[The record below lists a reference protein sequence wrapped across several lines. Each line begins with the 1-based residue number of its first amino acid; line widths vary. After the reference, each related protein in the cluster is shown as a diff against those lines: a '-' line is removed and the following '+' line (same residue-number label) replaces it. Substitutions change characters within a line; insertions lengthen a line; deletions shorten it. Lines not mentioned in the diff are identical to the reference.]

1 MSMGRLSGKTALIT
15 GAARGIGRAI
25 ALRFAVEG
33 ANLVVCDLNLDSLR
47 EVAVEAESQG
57 ASVLAKETDVAKRAQ
72 VQAIVDEGM
81 ARFGMIH
88 SVVNNAGIFFNA
100 PFELTSDEQY
110 DRIMAVNVKS
120 VFLVSQIVIRHWLRQ
135 EIKGTIVNLASIGA
149 AIAFVDS
156 SAYCT
161 TKGAVAAMTRCI
173 ALEYGPSGI
182 RANSMA
188 PGIIDTPMLPSAED
202 SQNWANNTIPL
213 RRLGDPSD
221 VADVALFLA
230 SDESRYITGEMIFV
244 DGGWMLN

>member
-1 MSMGRLSGKTALIT
+1 MGRLTGKTALVT

-25 ALRFAVEG
+25 ALRFAAEG
-33 ANLVVCDLNLDSLR
+33 ANLVLCDLNLPSLR
-47 EVAVEAESQG
+47 EVAVEAESIGVG
-57 ASVLAKETDVAKRAQ
+57 ALPRQTDVAVREQ
-72 VQAIVDEGM
+72 VQQLVDAGISE
-81 ARFGMIH
+81 FGAIH

-100 PFELTSDEQY
+100 PFEQTTDEQY

-120 VFLVSQIVIRHWLRQ
+120 VFLVSQIVIRHWLRH

-149 AIAFVDS
+149 AVAFVDS

-161 TKGAVAAMTRCI
+161 TKGAVATLTRCI
-173 ALEYGPSGI
+173 ALEYGPRGI

-202 SQNWANNTIPL
+202 SRYWANNTIPL
-213 RRLGDPSD
+213 RRLGEPKD

>member
-25 ALRFAVEG
+25 ALRFATEG
-33 ANLVVCDLNLDSLR
+33 ANLVLCDLNLESLLD
-47 EVAVEAESQG
+47 VCAEAESQG
-57 ASVLAKETDVAKRAQ
+57 VSVLARRTDVAARAQ
-72 VQAIVDEGM
+72 VQALVDDGI
-81 ARFGMIH
+81 ASFGMIH
-88 SVVNNAGIFFNA
+88 TLVNNAGIFFNA
-100 PFELTSDEQY
+100 PFEQTTDEQY

-120 VFLVSQIVIRHWLRQ
+120 VFLVSQIVIRHWLQR
-135 EIKGTIVNLASIGA
+135 EIKGAIVNLASIGA
-149 AIAFVDS
+149 AVAFVDS
-156 SAYCT
+156 AAYCT
-161 TKGAVAAMTRCI
+161 TKGAVATMTRCI
-173 ALEYGPSGI
+173 ALEYGPRGI

-202 SQNWANNTIPL
+202 SENWAKNTIPL
-213 RRLGDPSD
+213 RRLGDPKD

>member
-1 MSMGRLSGKTALIT
+1 MGRLSGKVALIT

-25 ALRFAVEG
+25 ALCFAAEG
-33 ANLVVCDLNLDSLR
+33 ANLVLCDLNLDSLR
-47 EVAVEAESQG
+47 EVAAEAESNGVKALCRQ
-57 ASVLAKETDVAKRAQ
+57 TDVTVREQ
-72 VQAIVDEGM
+72 VQRFVDDSMSE
-81 ARFGMIH
+81 FGMIH
-88 SVVNNAGIFFNA
+88 TVVNNAGIFFNA
-100 PFELTSDEQY
+100 PFEQTTDEQY

-149 AIAFVDS
+149 AVAFVDS

-161 TKGAVAAMTRCI
+161 TKGAVATMTRCI
-173 ALEYGPSGI
+173 ALEYGPRGI

-188 PGIIDTPMLPSAED
+188 PGIIDTPMLPSQED
-202 SQNWANNTIPL
+202 KERWANTTIPL
-213 RRLGDPSD
+213 RRLGKPKD
-221 VADVALFLA
+221 VDDVALFLA

>member
-1 MSMGRLSGKTALIT
+1 MGRLSGKTALVT

-25 ALRFAVEG
+25 ALRFAAEG
-33 ANLVVCDLNLDSLR
+33 ANLLLCDLDLESLR
-47 EVAVEAESQG
+47 NVAAEAESNG
-57 ASVLAKETDVAKRAQ
+57 VRALARCTDVAVREQ
-72 VQAIVDEGM
+72 VQQLVDDGIAE
-81 ARFGMIH
+81 FGMIH
-88 SVVNNAGIFFNA
+88 TVVNNAGIFFNA
-100 PFELTSDEQY
+100 PFEQTTDEQY

-120 VFLVSQIVIRHWLRQ
+120 VFLVSQIVIRHWLRH

-149 AIAFVDS
+149 AVAFVDS

-161 TKGAVAAMTRCI
+161 TKGAVATLTRCI
-173 ALEYGPSGI
+173 ALEYGPRGI

-188 PGIIDTPMLPSAED
+188 PGIIDTPMLPSQED
-202 SQNWANNTIPL
+202 NERWAKTTIPL
-213 RRLGDPSD
+213 RRLGEPRD

>member
-1 MSMGRLSGKTALIT
+1 MGRLSGKTALIT

-33 ANLVVCDLNLDSLR
+33 ANLVLCDLNLESLS
-47 EVAVEAESQG
+47 EVAAAAEAEG
-57 ASVLAKETDVAKRAQ
+57 VRALHRKADVSVRAQ
-72 VQAIVDEGM
+72 VQALVDDGISE
-81 ARFGMIH
+81 FGAIH
-88 SVVNNAGIFFNA
+88 TVVNNAGIFFNA
-100 PFELTSDEQY
+100 PFEQTTDEQY
-110 DRIMAVNVKS
+110 DQIMAVNVKS

-149 AIAFVDS
+149 AVAFVDS

-161 TKGAVAAMTRCI
+161 TKGAVATLTRCL
-173 ALEYGPSGI
+173 ALEYGPRGI

-188 PGIIDTPMLPSAED
+188 PGIIDTPMLPSQED
-202 SQNWANNTIPL
+202 NERWAQTTIPL
-213 RRLGDPSD
+213 RRLGEPRD

-244 DGGWMLN
+244 DGGWMLQ

>member
-1 MSMGRLSGKTALIT
+1 MGRLSGKTALIT

-25 ALRFAVEG
+25 ALRFAEEG
-33 ANLVVCDLNLDSLR
+33 ANLVLCDLNLESLR
-47 EVAVEAESQG
+47 AVAAEAECIG
-57 ASVLAKETDVAKRAQ
+57 VRALARRTDVVVREQ
-72 VQAIVDEGM
+72 VQQLVDDGM
-81 ARFGMIH
+81 SEFGMIH
-88 SVVNNAGIFFNA
+88 TVVNNAGIFFNA
-100 PFELTSDEQY
+100 PFEQTTDEQY

-120 VFLVSQIVIRHWLRQ
+120 VFLVSQIVIRHWLRH

-149 AIAFVDS
+149 AVAFVDS

-161 TKGAVAAMTRCI
+161 TKGAVATMTRCV
-173 ALEYGPSGI
+173 ALEYGPRGI

-188 PGIIDTPMLPSAED
+188 PGIIDSPMLPSQED
-202 SQNWANNTIPL
+202 NERWANTTIPL
-213 RRLGDPSD
+213 RRLGEPKD

>member
-1 MSMGRLSGKTALIT
+1 MGRLTGKTALIT
-15 GAARGIGRAI
+15 GSASGIGRAI
-25 ALRFAVEG
+25 ALRFAAEG
-33 ANLVVCDLNLDSLR
+33 ANLVLCDLNLESLR
-47 EVAVEAESQG
+47 EVAAEAESKGVRTLSRQ
-57 ASVLAKETDVAKRAQ
+57 TDVAAREQ
-72 VQAIVDEGM
+72 VQQLIDDGISE
-81 ARFGMIH
+81 FGIIH
-88 SVVNNAGIFFNA
+88 TVVNNAGIFFNA
-100 PFELTSDEQY
+100 PFEQTTDEQY

-149 AIAFVDS
+149 AVAFVDS

-173 ALEYGPSGI
+173 ALEYGPRGI

-188 PGIIDTPMLPSAED
+188 PGIIDTPMLPSQED
-202 SQNWANNTIPL
+202 NERWANTTIPL
-213 RRLGDPSD
+213 RRLGKPND

-244 DGGWMLN
+244 DGGWMVN